1 MTTERTFRKLC
12 LRVSSHF
19 LDDEIIPDSHT
30 ERQGRG
36 SERGRGREGGRG
48 SQSERARDKPHPKP
62 KEKNTTKTNT
72 HTHTHT
78 DHPALFSAPY
88 VHSGADRSK
97 ATGLDSSTGEAS
109 LASPATEHEESPHV
123 PHPNKRNGAAG
134 AGRTHPGGSV
144 GSSLCTSKFSCWCVC
159 VSE

>member
-1 MTTERTFRKLC
+1 VTTESTFGKLC

-19 LDDEIIPDSHT
+19 LDDEIIPDAHT
-30 ERQGRG
+30 ERQRRGSEKERG
-36 SERGRGREGGRG
+36 SERGRGGEGGRG
-48 SQSERARDKPHPKP
+48 REPERG
-62 KEKNTTKTNT
+62 NNTKTNT

-88 VHSGADRSK
+88 VHCGAGRSK
-97 ATGLDSSTGEAS
+97 AIGQDSSTGEAP

-123 PHPNKRNGAAG
+123 LHPNKRNGAAG